1 MPPEIGP
8 KKGKSIFE
16 MPPTLLFHGLTWLQ
30 RDNEQKFPLY
40 QNTLRLWS
48 EAGAMSN
55 QAQFVCTLRVL
66 LFPRSENCDA
76 CLFPILLSLE
86 IGSISAIACERGTIR
101 TKIALG
107 ANFAIIIRFVR
118 ICTFIGSSAAKCSQ
132 ISPFVLRMRDRA
144 QIAHWL
150 SSQVCKRSIDCT
162 LERLCVNT
170 VIRSCSLRFSSTL
183 HLFFRSRN
191 CRCVFCDVINA

>member
-16 MPPTLLFHGLTWLQ
+16 MPPSLLFHGLTWLQ
-30 RDNEQKFPLY
+30 RDNELSSYSYKHFEG
-40 QNTLRLWS
+40 LWS

-86 IGSISAIACERGTIR
+86 IGSICYGLRERNDSHENCARRKFRNNNSIR
-101 TKIALG
+101 AHMHLYW
-107 ANFAIIIRFVR
+107 VL
-118 ICTFIGSSAAKCSQ
+118 CSL

-183 HLFFRSRN
+183 HLFFP
-191 CRCVFCDVINA
+191 IKEL

>member
-16 MPPTLLFHGLTWLQ
+16 MPPTLLFHGLTWLL
-30 RDNEQKFPLY
+30 RDNELSSYSYKHFEALI
-40 QNTLRLWS
+40 WS
-48 EAGAMSN
+48 EGHEQSGAIRVHF
-55 QAQFVCTLRVL
+55 AVL

-86 IGSISAIACERGTIR
+86 IGSICYSLRERNDSHENCARRKFRNNNSIR
-101 TKIALG
+101 AHMHLYW
-107 ANFAIIIRFVR
+107 VL
-118 ICTFIGSSAAKCSQ
+118 CSL

-170 VIRSCSLRFSSTL
+170 VIRSCSLRFISTL
-183 HLFFRSRN
+183 HLSFRSTLGV
-191 CRCVFCDVINA
+191 CSVTS